1 MFNLPADSY
10 IVYGG
15 IALAITLL
23 IAAVVFFVRS
33 RKTVTKTI
41 IDDRDDGVTVG
52 SLPTPIVPAG
62 ENVDELPME
71 EGSA

>member
-15 IALAITLL
+15 IALGITLL

-33 RKTVTKTI
+33 RKTVTQEAPV
-41 IDDRDDGVTVG
+41 DDGITVG
-52 SLPTPIVPAG
+52 SLPTPVVPAE
-62 ENVDELPME
+62 ENENEMPTDE
-71 EGSA
+71 GTA